1 MGRDRPSRSLTFQ
14 GSDHADSLPM
24 TNATRNDR
32 TQSPDTVAARRLASQ
47 RLVGPGLETA
57 AAAVS
62 WLGAVQ
68 AQDYTGAKWALG
80 MRAPGTTDGDVEAA
94 FSSGAILRTHVLRPT
109 WHFVAPADIRWLLS
123 LTAPRVQAANAYMY
137 RKLGLDATTLG
148 HSATAMGQALEG
160 GQHLTR
166 DDLRLVLGEAGIRT
180 DGELRMGYI
189 MMHAELEGIVCS
201 GPRRGNVF
209 TYALLDE
216 RVPPTTALDRD
227 DALGQLASRYFV
239 SRGPATVHDF
249 AKWSGL
255 TVTDAKRG
263 VAAGEAQLE
272 HERIGGASYW
282 FARPEGSSPKARGAT
297 AHLLS
302 IYDEYVSGYKDRSAI
317 GDAQTGTRLSAMGNA
332 LTAIVVIDG
341 RIRGTWKRT
350 TTKAG
355 TTLHLDLF
363 DDFTRRERSALEE
376 AAAKYGEFL
385 RTPVT
390 IE

>member
-1 MGRDRPSRSLTFQ
+1 MAVMGRDWPSRSLTFQ
-14 GSDHADSLPM
+14 RSDHADSLLM
-24 TNATRNDR
+24 TNVT
-32 TQSPDTVAARRLASQ
+32 TIAARRMVSQ
-47 RLVGPGLETA
+47 RLIGTGLETA

-68 AQDYTGAKWALG
+68 AQDYAGAKWALG
-80 MRAPGTTDGDVEAA
+80 MRAAGASDANVEAA
-94 FSSGAILRTHVLRPT
+94 FASGAILRTHVLRPT

-137 RKLGLDATTLG
+137 RKLELDATTLG
-148 HSATAMGQALEG
+148 RSATAMGRALEG

-166 DDLRLVLGEAGIRT
+166 DDLRLVLGEAGIQT

-189 MMHAELEGIVCS
+189 MMHAELEAIVCS
-201 GPRRGNVF
+201 GPRRGNQF

-227 DALGQLASRYFV
+227 DALGRLASRYFV

-263 VAAGEAQLE
+263 VAAVETQFE
-272 HERIGGASYW
+272 HERIDDASYW
-282 FARPEGSSPKARGAT
+282 FAPSERRAPKARGAA

-302 IYDEYVSGYKDRSAI
+302 IFDEYVSGYKDRSAI

-341 RIRGTWKRT
+341 RIRGTWKRAA
-350 TTKAG
+350 TKAR
-355 TTLHLDLF
+355 TTLELNLF
-363 DDFTRRERSALEE
+363 DDLTKRERNALEE
-376 AAAKYGEFL
+376 AAAKYGEFIGA
-385 RTPVT
+385 PIT